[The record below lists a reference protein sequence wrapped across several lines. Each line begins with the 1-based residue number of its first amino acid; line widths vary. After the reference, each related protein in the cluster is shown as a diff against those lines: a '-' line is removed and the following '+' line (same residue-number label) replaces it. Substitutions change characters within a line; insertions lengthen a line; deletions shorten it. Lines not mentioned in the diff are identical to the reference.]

1 MNRQMGLLLQSICE
15 DAGLRQR
22 VRGPTRGDHLLDL
35 VLSDV
40 EDLSVDVL
48 PAVADHRL
56 VLSKLHLA
64 VPEIIEEDRLVWN
77 FGKADWDAVVD
88 ALDEEAWEDL
98 ADENADDGV
107 TRISAAVF
115 SAMKMNISQKR
126 LHRPKSSHP
135 WLTDAAVAE
144 IEKKIEAIGSEDEQ
158 RAAELCS
165 AVIVGEYE
173 KYKTRMREKLKEA
186 RPGTKYWWQLS
197 RQLLQMKGRTS
208 SIPALKDPDGTW
220 AMGAADKAEL
230 FKKTFA
236 AKQYLPVAVVNEYSA
251 LLQGPCRQEALGSV
265 TAERVKEVLEALRVD
280 SATGPDLLPTRVL
293 KQCADALALQLQ
305 CSHSAFWR
313 VVCGHR
319 SG

>member
-1 MNRQMGLLLQSICE
+1 M
-15 DAGLRQR
+15 
-22 VRGPTRGDHLLDL
+22 
-35 VLSDV
+35 

-64 VPEIIEEDRLVWN
+64 VPEIIDEDRLVWN

-107 TRISAAVF
+107 TRISTAVF

-144 IEKKIEAIGSEDEQ
+144 IEKKIEAVGSKDEQ

-236 AKQYLPVAVVNEYSA
+236 AKQYLPEAVVNEYSV
-251 LLQGPCRQEALGSV
+251 LLKGPCQQEALG
-265 TAERVKEVLEALRVD
+265 L
-280 SATGPDLLPTRVL
+280 
-293 KQCADALALQLQ
+293 
-305 CSHSAFWR
+305 
-313 VVCGHR
+313 
-319 SG
+319 